1 MVILGLTGSIG
12 MGKSTAAGMF
22 RYLGVPVHDADASV
36 HHLMAPDGAAFE
48 PIISAFPHVLQDGRI
63 DRQILGP
70 IVFADS
76 DALKCLE
83 AILHPLVRGDE
94 NRFLKQNRLAQRPLV
109 VLDIPLLFETAGE
122 KRCDQVAVVSA
133 PEFIQ
138 RQRVMARS
146 GMTEAKFSAILAK
159 QMPDREKCRKADFI
173 IPTGLGRAVTFATIR
188 TIIDQLENRT
198 RHA

>member
-36 HHLMAPDGAAFE
+36 HRLMVPGGAAFD
-48 PIISAFPHVLQDGRI
+48 PIISVFPDVLKDGRI
-63 DRQILGP
+63 DRQILGT

-76 DALKCLE
+76 DALKRLE
-83 AILHPLVRGDE
+83 AVLHPLVRAEE
-94 NRFLKQNRLAQRPLV
+94 NSFLKLNRLAQRSMV

-122 KRCDQVAVVSA
+122 KRCDHVAVVSA
-133 PEFIQ
+133 PKFVQ

-146 GMTEAKFSAILAK
+146 GMTDAKFSAILAK
-159 QMPDREKCRKADFI
+159 QMPDREKRRKADFI
-173 IPTGLGRAVTFATIR
+173 IPTGLGRAITFATIR
-188 TIIDQLENRT
+188 SIVDQLENRT
-198 RHA
+198 

>member
-36 HHLMAPDGAAFE
+36 HRLMVPGGAAFD
-48 PIISAFPHVLQDGRI
+48 PIISVFPDVLKDGRI
-63 DRQILGP
+63 DRQILGT
-70 IVFADS
+70 IVFTDS
-76 DALKCLE
+76 DALKRLE
-83 AILHPLVRGDE
+83 AVLHPLVQAEE
-94 NRFLKQNRLAQRPLV
+94 NRFLKLNRLAQRSLV

-122 KRCDQVAVVSA
+122 KRCDHVAVVSA
-133 PEFIQ
+133 PKFIQ

-146 GMTEAKFSAILAK
+146 GMTDAKFSAILAK
-159 QMPDREKCRKADFI
+159 QMPDREKRRKADFI

-188 TIIDQLENRT
+188 TIVDQLENRT
-198 RHA
+198 

>member
-12 MGKSTAAGMF
+12 MGKSTAGGMF

-36 HHLMAPDGAAFE
+36 HRLMVPGGAAFD
-48 PIISAFPHVLQDGRI
+48 PIISVFPDVLKDGRI
-63 DRQILGP
+63 DRQILGT

-76 DALKCLE
+76 DALKRLE
-83 AILHPLVRGDE
+83 AVLHPLVRAEE
-94 NRFLKQNRLAQRPLV
+94 NRFLKLNRLAQRSLV

-122 KRCDQVAVVSA
+122 KRCDHVAVVSA
-133 PEFIQ
+133 PKFIQ

-146 GMTEAKFSAILAK
+146 GMTDAKFSAILAK
-159 QMPDREKCRKADFI
+159 QMPDREKRRKADFI

-188 TIIDQLENRT
+188 TIVDQLENRT
-198 RHA
+198 

>member
-48 PIISAFPHVLQDGRI
+48 PIISAFPDVLQDGRI

-83 AILHPLVRGDE
+83 AILHQLVRGEE

-159 QMPDREKCRKADFI
+159 QMPDREKRRKADFI
-173 IPTGLGRAVTFATIR
+173 IPTGLGRAGTFAKIR
-188 TIIDQLENRT
+188 TIVDQLENRT

>member
-36 HHLMAPDGAAFE
+36 HRLMVPGGAAFD
-48 PIISAFPHVLQDGRI
+48 PIISVFPDVLKDGRI
-63 DRQILGP
+63 DRQMLGA

-76 DALKCLE
+76 DALKRLE
-83 AILHPLVRGDE
+83 AVLHPLVRAEE
-94 NRFLKQNRLAQRPLV
+94 NRFLKLNRLAQRSLI

-122 KRCDQVAVVSA
+122 KRCDHVAVVLA
-133 PEFIQ
+133 PKFVQ

-146 GMTEAKFSAILAK
+146 GMTDAKFSAILAK
-159 QMPDREKCRKADFI
+159 QMPDREKRRKADFI

-188 TIIDQLENRT
+188 TIVDQLENRT
-198 RHA
+198 

>member
-36 HHLMAPDGAAFE
+36 HRLMVPGGAAFD
-48 PIISAFPHVLQDGRI
+48 PIISVFPDVLKDGRI
-63 DRQILGP
+63 DRQILGA

-76 DALKCLE
+76 DALKRLE
-83 AILHPLVRGDE
+83 AVLHPLVRAEE
-94 NRFLKQNRLAQRPLV
+94 NRFLKLNRLAQRSLV

-122 KRCDQVAVVSA
+122 KRCDHVAVVSA

-159 QMPDREKCRKADFI
+159 QMPDSEKRRKADFI
-173 IPTGLGRAVTFATIR
+173 VPTGLGRAVTFATIR
-188 TIIDQLENRT
+188 TIVDQLENRT
-198 RHA
+198 

>member
-12 MGKSTAAGMF
+12 MGKSTAAGML

-48 PIISAFPHVLQDGRI
+48 PIISAFPDVLQDGRI
-63 DRQILGP
+63 ERQILGP

-83 AILHPLVRGDE
+83 AILHPLVRDDE
-94 NRFLKQNRLAQRPLV
+94 NRFLRQNRLAQRSLV

-159 QMPDREKCRKADFI
+159 QMPDREKRRKADFI

-188 TIIDQLENRT
+188 TIVDQLENRT